1 MSTPQ
6 DTSSNL
12 KGIAWAGLAIAIFAF
27 IFLSGKF
34 SGGAA
39 SATQIMWMRYAGG
52 FLTVGAVVLITRTP
66 LADLATSQARF
77 HVLRA
82 AMGSGGGITAIYAA
96 AHMPVANATAIGLLD
111 AVFVMALG
119 VYLLKE
125 VVTTRQLTAA
135 AMCLAGAL
143 IVVLFG
149 SGVRLGEATLEASG
163 AALAS
168 ALFLAIET
176 ILIKKLARS
185 EKALAFLLYVNLFG
199 TLLLTI
205 PGLMQWRPI
214 PLSYVLAFLA
224 LGPLAIA
231 GQACN
236 IMAYRLADVSL
247 LAPVK
252 YTWIVFAALFGFV
265 FFAEVPAAATFA
277 GGALIV
283 AGGVALALSRTRG

>member
-1 MSTPQ
+1 M
-6 DTSSNL
+6 
-12 KGIAWAGLAIAIFAF
+12 LAVGIFAF
-27 IFLSGKF
+27 IFLAGKF
-34 SGGAA
+34 SAA

-52 FLTVGAVVLITRTP
+52 FLTVVAVIVATRTP
-66 LADLATSQARF
+66 LRELATSQLRF
-77 HVLRA
+77 HALRA
-82 AMGSGGGITAIYAA
+82 AMGSGGGITAIFAA

-111 AVFVMALG
+111 AVFVMGLG

-125 VVTTRQLTAA
+125 TVTARQLAA
-135 AMCLAGAL
+135 AAACLAGAL

-168 ALFLAIET
+168 AVFLAVES

-205 PGLMQWRPI
+205 PGLLQWREVPV
-214 PLSYVLAFLA
+214 PYVVAFLA

-236 IMAYRLADVSL
+236 IMAYRLADVSTI
-247 LAPVK
+247 APVK
-252 YTWIVFAALFGFV
+252 YTWLIFSAVFGFV
-265 FFAEVPAAATFA
+265 FFAEVPAPATLV

-283 AGGVALALSRTRG
+283 AGGVALALSRTRA